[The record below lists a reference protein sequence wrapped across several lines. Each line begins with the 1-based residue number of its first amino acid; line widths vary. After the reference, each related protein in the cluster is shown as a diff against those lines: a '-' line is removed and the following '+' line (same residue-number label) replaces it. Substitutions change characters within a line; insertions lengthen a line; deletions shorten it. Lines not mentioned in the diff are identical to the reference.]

1 MVGAKGVGVD
11 CMLAEEVDELEGF
24 EVMDGDEETDTVPL
38 RVPVLSSEGEVEVV
52 EVVEGQ
58 GETVAP
64 KLGEGV
70 ESEEREAR

>member
-11 CMLAEEVDELEGF
+11 CMLAVEADELEGLA
-24 EVMDGDEETDTVPL
+24 VVDGDEEADTVPL
-38 RVPVLSSEGEVEVV
+38 GVPVLSSEGEVEVV

-64 KLGEGV
+64 KWGEGV
-70 ESEEREAR
+70 KSEEREAG